1 MEFGIFMEFETRVGE
16 SHRESFRSAF
26 ELVDAAEAWGL
37 DTVWLGEMH
46 FTPARSVLSEPIVVA
61 SAMAAR
67 TTRLR
72 LGVAVRVLP
81 LSHPLRIAEETAT
94 LDQISEGRLDFG
106 IGRSG
111 SPRSYDALGVP
122 YGESQARFREALTI
136 VVEAWKGEPFSYHGE
151 FYDFNEI
158 AVSPRSYQQP
168 HPPLRMAATSADTFP
183 LVGELGLPIFVGLRG
198 GEVAQLRGNLEAY
211 RASWRAAGHGGD
223 GDVLLRIPLYAA
235 PTEAEAIEGPRESTE
250 RFLERQAT
258 ISRSALGRAGGG
270 PEDIR
275 RAEAERLES
284 LTYAEVLETKVAF
297 GTGEALVERLRELRD
312 DLGLRGVVAELN
324 VGGLI
329 PPDRVMRSLR
339 LLTHEVMP
347 AFGQAPGQR

>member
-1 MEFGIFMEFETRVGE
+1 
-16 SHRESFRSAF
+16 
-26 ELVDAAEAWGL
+26 
-37 DTVWLGEMH
+37 
-46 FTPARSVLSEPIVVA
+46 
-61 SAMAAR
+61 MAAR

-223 GDVLLRIPLYAA
+223 GDVLLRIPLYRGADRGRKRSRSRARARSASSSDRRRSHAPPSAARAAA
-235 PTEAEAIEGPRESTE
+235 PK
-250 RFLERQAT
+250 
-258 ISRSALGRAGGG
+258 ISAA
-270 PEDIR
+270 R
-275 RAEAERLES
+275 RPNASNR
-284 LTYAEVLETKVAF
+284 
-297 GTGEALVERLRELRD
+297 
-312 DLGLRGVVAELN
+312 
-324 VGGLI
+324 
-329 PPDRVMRSLR
+329 
-339 LLTHEVMP
+339 
-347 AFGQAPGQR
+347 